1 VSDVAIES
9 NANASTVTGI
19 GRFRHHWSVTERKK
33 HGVTF
38 ESFVDKQIRE
48 AQEQGA
54 FENLEGAGKPI
65 PKGTGPH
72 DELWWIKGYLKRENL
87 STDALLPESLQLR
100 KEIEKLPAV
109 LIEMRLEESVRSHL
123 QDLNARV
130 VAWIRMPSPPLIPI
144 AVVDVD
150 EWVEQWRV
158 NRSAADAAARASRVS
173 SSEPSAPPETR
184 KSWWLRL
191 RARFAR

>member
-1 VSDVAIES
+1 M
-9 NANASTVTGI
+9 
-19 GRFRHHWSVTERKK
+19 TERKK

-109 LIEMRLEESVRSHL
+109 LIDMRLEESVRSHL
-123 QDLNARV
+123 HDLNARV
-130 VAWIRMPSPPLIPI
+130 VAWIRVPSPPLIPI
-144 AVVDVD
+144 SPVDVD
-150 EWVEQWRV
+150 AWVEQWRV
-158 NRSAADAAARASRVS
+158 NRAAVDAAARASRAS
-173 SSEPSAPPETR
+173 SPGSSAAPTTR
-184 KSWWLRL
+184 PGWWQRL
-191 RARFAR
+191 RARCAR